1 MGAECDTDA
10 PRETVGAA
18 CEGIYMDGFVVLLA
32 LLMLLIG
39 LIVGAVIAAVYFRR
53 RLAETE
59 RDFDGVSSR
68 LGQVTAQLAGAD
80 AERRLLGTANRELG
94 ERQATDASVLNALG
108 PVAEKLSEVQRQV
121 GLLERDRVEQ
131 YGQLSQQLRDAK
143 DADAQ
148 LLLTTT
154 SLASALR
161 SNSARGKWGEVQLRR
176 VVEASGMLAHVDFTE
191 QVHTATADGA
201 SRPDM
206 VVRLPGNKELVLD
219 AKVPL
224 SAYLQAHEN
233 SGLSGPAGRERGS
246 AADDVGAALG
256 SEELLLR
263 HAKALKAHVDALA
276 GKKYWET
283 GTNTPDL
290 VICFVPAESI
300 LSAALLADPA
310 LLDYAITRNVVLAS
324 PISLLAILKAVA
336 FSWRQ
341 DVLTE
346 SAKELFE
353 HSSALYTR
361 LGTLG
366 DNVGKLGSSLKSSVD
381 RYNALVGTLEARVL
395 PTARK
400 LNSLDPDTLA
410 TPSQVDASPRS
421 LSAPELTAD
430 IH

>member
-1 MGAECDTDA
+1 MDGFAVLLA
-10 PRETVGAA
+10 ALMLLVGLMVGAA
-18 CEGIYMDGFVVLLA
+18 V
-32 LLMLLIG
+32 
-39 LIVGAVIAAVYFRR
+39 AAVHFRR
-53 RLAETE
+53 RLAASEE
-59 RDFDGVSSR
+59 DFDGVSSR
-68 LGQVTAQLAGAD
+68 LGQVTAELAGAD
-80 AERRLLGTANRELG
+80 AERRLLGTANRALG

-131 YGQLSQQLRDAK
+131 YGQLAQQLRDAK

-176 VVEASGMLAHVDFTE
+176 VVEAAGMLAHVDFTE
-191 QVHTATADGA
+191 QVHTATADGI

-233 SGLSGPAGRERGS
+233 SGLSGPASGAHGS
-246 AADDVGAALG
+246 AADTAGAALN

-263 HAKALKAHVDALA
+263 HVKALKAHVDALA
-276 GKKYWET
+276 GKRYWEA
-283 GTNTPDL
+283 GANTPEL

-300 LSAALLADPA
+300 LSSALLTDPA

-353 HSSALYTR
+353 LSSSLYTR

-400 LNSLDPDTLA
+400 LNSLDADTLA
-410 TPSQVDASPRS
+410 APSQVDVSPRS

-430 IH
+430 IR

>member
-1 MGAECDTDA
+1 
-10 PRETVGAA
+10 
-18 CEGIYMDGFVVLLA
+18 MDGFAVLLA
-32 LLMLLIG
+32 ALMLLIG
-39 LIVGAVIAAVYFRR
+39 LMVGAAVAAVHFRR
-53 RLAETE
+53 RLAASEE
-59 RDFDGVSSR
+59 DFDGVSSR
-68 LGQVTAQLAGAD
+68 LGQVTAELAGAD
-80 AERRLLGTANRELG
+80 AERRLLGTANRALG

-131 YGQLSQQLRDAK
+131 YGQLAQQLRDAK

-176 VVEASGMLAHVDFTE
+176 VVEAAGMLAHVDFTE
-191 QVHTATADGA
+191 QVHTATADGI

-233 SGLSGPAGRERGS
+233 SGLSGPASGAHGS
-246 AADDVGAALG
+246 AADTAGAALN

-263 HAKALKAHVDALA
+263 HVKALKAHVDALA
-276 GKKYWET
+276 GKRYWEA
-283 GTNTPDL
+283 GANTPEL

-300 LSAALLADPA
+300 LSSALLTDPA

-353 HSSALYTR
+353 LSSSLYTR

-400 LNSLDPDTLA
+400 LNSLDADTLA
-410 TPSQVDASPRS
+410 APSQVDVSPRS

-430 IH
+430 IR

>member
-1 MGAECDTDA
+1 MNGTA
-10 PRETVGAA
+10 
-18 CEGIYMDGFVVLLA
+18 VLLA
-32 LLMLLIG
+32 SLMLLIG
-39 LIVGAVIAAVYFRR
+39 LIVGAAIAALYFRR
-53 RLAETE
+53 RLAEAE
-59 RDFDGVSSR
+59 KDFDGVSSR

-80 AERRLLGTANRELG
+80 AERRLLGTANRALG

-121 GLLERDRVEQ
+121 ALLERDRVEQ
-131 YGQLSQQLRDAK
+131 YSQLSQQLRDAK

-176 VVEASGMLAHVDFTE
+176 VVEAAGMLAHVDFTE
-191 QVHTATADGA
+191 QVHTATADGV

-206 VVRLPGNKELVLD
+206 VVRLPGNKEIVLD

-233 SGLSGPAGRERGS
+233 SGAGTT
-246 AADDVGAALG
+246 
-256 SEELLLR
+256 EELLLR

-276 GKKYWET
+276 GRKYWES
-283 GTNTPDL
+283 GANTPEL

-300 LSAALLADPA
+300 LSSALLTDPS
-310 LLDYAITRNVVLAS
+310 LLDHAIARNVVLAS
-324 PISLLAILKAVA
+324 PVSLLAILKAVA

-353 HSSALYTR
+353 LSSALYTR

-400 LNSLDPDTLA
+400 LNSLDPQTLA
-410 TPSQVDASPRS
+410 TPPSVEVSPRS
-421 LSAPELTAD
+421 MSAPELLSVPAGPN
-430 IH
+430 